1 VEHDGWR
8 LLASLEHLSGAT
20 RAALGSELLRK
31 LKKEPSDSGWL
42 WSLGRFGAR
51 IPLYGSLSCVVPAE
65 TASEW
70 IATLLE
76 LRELTHETASAILQL
91 GRRVEDRTRD
101 IGPEMAQLATAK
113 LKSAKVAD
121 EALLRPLQEYTAP
134 VRADVVRTFGEP
146 MPKGLELE
154 STANCLS
161 PVTALTA

>member
-1 VEHDGWR
+1 MVAGP
-8 LLASLEHLSGAT
+8 
-20 RAALGSELLRK
+20 LR
-31 LKKEPSDSGWL
+31 
-42 WSLGRFGAR
+42 AR

-65 TASEW
+65 AASEW
-70 IATLLE
+70 IAALLE

-101 IGPEMAQLATAK
+101 ISSDVLRSTVAK
-113 LKSAKVAD
+113 LKSAKIAD
-121 EALLRPLQEYTAP
+121 DALLRPLQEFVPP

-146 MPKGLELE
+146 LPKGLELD